1 MRNTEGTEEY
11 RTLSVLVDNNAGV
24 LARISGLFSR
34 RGFNITS
41 LAVGETQDAAVS
53 RMTIIVRCDRRALD
67 QVVTQLAKQ
76 ECVRR
81 VEVLDENRAIRRELL
96 LVKVSTTT
104 ENRTQVIEI
113 ANIFRA
119 SVIDVAPGS
128 LTLELTGDADKA
140 AAMLEMMSEFGV
152 LEVVR
157 TGTVAIER
165 GTGTIYSRDSGTGV
179 GAYDE

>member
-1 MRNTEGTEEY
+1 MAELNSLEY

-41 LAVGETQDAAVS
+41 LAVGETNDPAVS
-53 RMTIIVRCDRRALD
+53 RMTIIVRCDKRALD

-76 ECVRR
+76 VCVRH
-81 VEVLDENRAIRRELL
+81 VTVLSENRAIRREL
-96 LVKVSTTT
+96 VIIKVSTTS

-128 LTLELTGDADKA
+128 LTLELTGAADKSEA
-140 AAMLEMMSEFGV
+140 LLEMLNEFGV

-165 GTGTIYSRDSGTGV
+165 GSNTIY
-179 GAYDE
+179 AYSENEYAD